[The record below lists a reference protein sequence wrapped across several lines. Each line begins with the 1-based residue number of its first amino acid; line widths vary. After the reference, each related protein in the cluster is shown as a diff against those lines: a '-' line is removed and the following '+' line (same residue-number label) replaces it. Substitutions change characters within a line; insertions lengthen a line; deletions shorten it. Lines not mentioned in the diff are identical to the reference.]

1 MYRTDIINRYISKY
15 KFEKYL
21 EIGVADG
28 FCIERVSAKRK
39 DGVDPGVDPHYS
51 HQCDFVSHKMTSDE
65 FFQNIED
72 SNILYDFIFID
83 GLHHTEQ
90 VDKDIANSLKHL
102 SPNGLI
108 MLHDTNPGSYESQLV
123 PRTQAIW
130 NGDVWKSV
138 VKLRCSNP
146 DLEIFTVD
154 TDCGCAV
161 LKRGNQ
167 KLYDRVPLS
176 AALNWNYFC
185 VNKKELLNLISIEE
199 FSAKNI

>member
-1 MYRTDIINRYISKY
+1 MHRIDIINRYISKY

-28 FCIERVSAKRK
+28 ICIERVSAKYK
-39 DGVDPGVDPHYS
+39 DGVDPSYS
-51 HQCDFVSHKMTSDE
+51 HRRGLVNHRMTSDE
-65 FFQNIED
+65 FFQKIED

-102 SPNGLI
+102 SPNGII

-123 PRTQAIW
+123 PRTQTLW

-146 DLEIFTVD
+146 DLEIFTID
-154 TDCGCAV
+154 TDFGCAV
-161 LKRGNQ
+161 LRRGNQ
-167 KLYDRVPLS
+167 KLYDKVPLN

>member
-1 MYRTDIINRYISKY
+1 MYRTDIINRYISNY

-21 EIGVADG
+21 EIGVGDG
-28 FCIERVSAKRK
+28 FSIERISAKYK
-39 DGVDPGVDPHYS
+39 DGVDPGVDPSYS
-51 HQCDFVSHKMTSDE
+51 HRCGLVNHKMTSDE
-65 FFQNIED
+65 FFQKIED
-72 SNILYDFIFID
+72 SNILYDFVFID

-102 SPNGLI
+102 SPNGFI
-108 MLHDTNPGSYESQLV
+108 MLHDTNPDSYESQLV

-154 TDCGCAV
+154 ADCGCAV

-167 KLYDRVPLS
+167 KLYDKVPLS

-185 VNKKELLNLISIEE
+185 VNKKELLNLISVEE
-199 FSAKNI
+199 FTAKNI